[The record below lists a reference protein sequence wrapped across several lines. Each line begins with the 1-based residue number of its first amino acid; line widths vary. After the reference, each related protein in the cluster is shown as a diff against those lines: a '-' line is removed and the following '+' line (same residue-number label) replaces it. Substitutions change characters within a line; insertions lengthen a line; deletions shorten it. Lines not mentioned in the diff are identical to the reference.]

1 MASCRAGDCEVE
13 CGGGKGCGCI
23 AESNS
28 PMNCSCYCFGEGA
41 GGTGGGTKFDP
52 GSPVDVS
59 INDLP
64 IFEAAA
70 LLSEPCTERVLFPMG
85 KGSEHVSVH
94 VQGKRLGGVLHQ
106 LGLTT
111 QESLERGQRRTG
123 IIMLLVGLLIGA
135 LVSRAAL
142 SQQDP

>member
-1 MASCRAGDCEVE
+1 
-13 CGGGKGCGCI
+13 
-23 AESNS
+23 
-28 PMNCSCYCFGEGA
+28 MNCSCYCFGEGA

-70 LLSEPCTERVLFPMG
+70 LLSELCTERVLVPAG
-85 KGSEHVSVH
+85 KGGEHVSLH
-94 VQGKRLGGVLHQ
+94 VQGKRLGRVLHQ

-111 QESLERGQRRTG
+111 QESIERGQGRRG
-123 IIMLLVGLLIGA
+123 ILMLLVGLLIGVLA
-135 LVSRAAL
+135 SRAAF
-142 SQQDP
+142 SQQDE